1 LSSTFWVNQFAA
13 IVIVRVIDFNLRTVL
28 DDLSNLNL
36 SQLSKLNYLGY
47 FIKEVNPLYWDDCV
61 YNMFTGH
68 KYNAALKV
76 VHEFSREIIAKRR
89 VLLEEELE
97 NRRATQ
103 TADDDM

>member
-1 LSSTFWVNQFAA
+1 
-13 IVIVRVIDFNLRTVL
+13 VISYIETAMGIKLDEMAEKGDRYRANFHIIDEGLTRR
-28 DDLSNLNL
+28 
-36 SQLSKLNYLGY
+36 
-47 FIKEVNPLYWDDCV
+47 IVNPLYWDDCV

>member
-1 LSSTFWVNQFAA
+1 
-13 IVIVRVIDFNLRTVL
+13 VISYIETAMGIKLDEMAEKGDRYRANFHIIDEGLIRR
-28 DDLSNLNL
+28 
-36 SQLSKLNYLGY
+36 
-47 FIKEVNPLYWDDCV
+47 IVNPLYWDDCV